1 MTTQGHVTAQN
12 PDPTRAQLAQRT
24 LQQARRIV
32 VKVGSSLVT
41 NEGRGLDATAIGEW
55 CRQLAALRQ
64 QGREVIMVSSG
75 AIAEGMKRLG
85 WPKRPREVAEL
96 QAAAAVGQMG
106 LAQMYETKL
115 REQGLRSAQVL
126 LTHADLA
133 DRERYLN
140 ARNTLLTLLEL
151 GIVPV
156 INENDTVVT
165 DEIRFGDNDTLAALV
180 ANLVEADLLVI
191 LTDRDGMFDA
201 DPRNNP
207 DAQLIYEARADD
219 PALDAVA
226 GSVGGALGRGGMQTK
241 LRAARL
247 AARSG
252 AHTIIVGGRL
262 ERVLDRL
269 KAGERIG
276 TLLSPERGMLA
287 ARKQWLA
294 GHLQTRGTLVLDAG
308 AVSAL
313 SQGNKSLLPV
323 GVKLVQG
330 SFRRG
335 EMVVCVAPDGREIA
349 RGLANYSALEAQ
361 KIIGQSSDAI
371 VGLLGYMA
379 EPELVHRDNLI
390 LV

>member
-1 MTTQGHVTAQN
+1 V
-12 PDPTRAQLAQRT
+12 DLAERFGIQ
-24 LQQARRIV
+24 V
-32 VKVGSSLVT
+32 V
-41 NEGRGLDATAIGEW
+41 
-55 CRQLAALRQ
+55 
-64 QGREVIMVSSG
+64 
-75 AIAEGMKRLG
+75 
-85 WPKRPREVAEL
+85 P
-96 QAAAAVGQMG
+96 
-106 LAQMYETKL
+106 
-115 REQGLRSAQVL
+115 
-126 LTHADLA
+126 LTVRVA
-133 DRERYLN
+133 DREFLEGHDVDADGLYE
-140 ARNTLLTLLEL
+140 LLATDDTDVQ
-151 GIVPV
+151 IVAPSP
-156 INENDTVVT
+156 
-165 DEIRFGDNDTLAALV
+165 GQCAAAYEDLV
-180 ANLVEADLLVI
+180 AAGCTSVI
-191 LTDRDGMFDA
+191 
-201 DPRNNP
+201 
-207 DAQLIYEARADD
+207 
-219 PALDAVA
+219 ALHT
-226 GSVGGALGRGGMQTK
+226 SVGDCNALS
-241 LRAARL
+241 AARL

-269 KAGERIG
+269 KSGERIG

-294 GHLQTRGTLVLDAG
+294 GHLQTRGTLVLDDG

-313 SQGNKSLLPV
+313 SRGNKSLLPV